1 MAGGCKPWTSILQPE
16 KRVLEMKMSKE
27 QSAELSK
34 KVRDRV
40 SAYFT
45 PEQLV
50 SIDEFIQLGGQGAA
64 FDQIH
69 QAERAALADEFRRLS
84 LEPKGNSRGWKFNRD
99 EIHERR

>member
-1 MAGGCKPWTSILQPE
+1 
-16 KRVLEMKMSKE
+16 
-27 QSAELSK
+27 
-34 KVRDRV
+34 V

-45 PEQLV
+45 PEQLG

-69 QAERAALADEFRRLS
+69 QDERAALADEFQRLS
-84 LEPKGNSRGWKFNRD
+84 REPKGNSRGWKFNRD